1 MLYYVIMDTMTEQI
15 REAVRIELA
24 KRKWSQSELARRI
37 EKSPQFVSQ
46 IMGSDRGD
54 VPEYWQSIF
63 DELGLE
69 LMVKAKGN

>member
-1 MLYYVIMDTMTEQI
+1 MLYYVIMETMTEQI

-37 EKSPQFVSQ
+37 EKSPQFISQ
-46 IMGSDRGD
+46 IMGNDRGD
-54 VPEYWQSIF
+54 VPEYWQNIF

-69 LMVKAKGN
+69 LVVKAKG

>member
-1 MLYYVIMDTMTEQI
+1 MLYYVIMETMTEQI

-37 EKSPQFVSQ
+37 EKSPQFISQ
-46 IMGSDRGD
+46 IMGNDRGD
-54 VPEYWQSIF
+54 VPEYWQNIF

-69 LMVKAKGN
+69 LMVKAKG